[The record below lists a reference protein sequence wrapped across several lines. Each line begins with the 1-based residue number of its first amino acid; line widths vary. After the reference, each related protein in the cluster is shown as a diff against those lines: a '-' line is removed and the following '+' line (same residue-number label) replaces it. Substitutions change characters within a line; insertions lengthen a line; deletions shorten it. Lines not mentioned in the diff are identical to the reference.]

1 MLFSSYIFIFCFL
14 PVTLILYYLSA
25 KKLGSEAA
33 RWVLVLASLFFYS
46 WWDVRNLPILL
57 GSILVNYFVVNRI
70 WRSDGRTKK
79 VWLIAGIAFDLALL
93 GYFKYTAFA
102 VETMNQLLGAGLT
115 VPGIVLPL
123 GISFFTFTQIAC
135 LVDSYRA
142 ETAGHAYTKSG
153 YFLFVTIFPHLI
165 AGPIL
170 YHKDMIPQFMDE
182 SRYRINYA
190 NMNRGL
196 VWFIL
201 GLAKK
206 VLIADTLSGYVAE
219 AFSQAGQL
227 SAMDAWLGSVAYTL
241 QLYFD
246 FSGYSEM
253 AIGLGLMLNF
263 QLPLNFNSPYQAA
276 SIIDFWRRWH
286 MTLSGFLKNYLYIPL
301 GGNRGGH
308 HLRNIFI
315 TMLLAGLWHGAGWT
329 FIFWGGL
336 HGLFICINHLWR
348 KAGHSMPKPV
358 GWALTFLA
366 VNTAW
371 VFFRAESF
379 DAAFAVLSAMVGMGP
394 DVGATQIFSMG
405 KVGLVLAM
413 LALCVCMPGV
423 KQVVSRYFR
432 PNYKWAVLLSGILLY
447 SVAKFYQGGEFL
459 YFQF

>member
-1 MLFSSYIFIFCFL
+1 MLFNSHVFILCFL
-14 PVTLILYYLSA
+14 PITLILYYGIA
-25 KKLGSEAA
+25 RRLGSRYA
-33 RWVLVLASLFFYS
+33 RWFLVLASLFFYS

-57 GSILVNYFVVNRI
+57 TSILVNYGVASRI
-70 WRSDGRTKK
+70 LASEGRRRKA
-79 VWLIAGIAFDLALL
+79 WLLAGIVFDLGLL

-102 VETMNQLLGAGLT
+102 VDTVNRLLETGLA
-115 VPGIVLPL
+115 VPHIVLPL

-135 LVDSYRA
+135 LVDSYRD
-142 ETAGHAYTKSG
+142 ETAVRGYTKSG

-170 YHKDMIPQFMDE
+170 YHRDMIPQFMDE
-182 SRYRINYA
+182 RRYRFSYE

-196 VWFIL
+196 VWFSL

-206 VLIADTLSGYVAE
+206 VLIADTLSVYVGDV
-219 AFSQAGQL
+219 FSKAANL
-227 SAMDAWLGSVAYTL
+227 STVDAWLGSLAYTL

-263 QLPLNFNSPYQAA
+263 TLPLNFNSPYQAT

-308 HLRNIFI
+308 HMRNILI
-315 TMLLAGLWHGAGWT
+315 TMGLAGLWHGAGWT
-329 FIFWGGL
+329 FIFWGAL
-336 HGLFICINHLWR
+336 HGVFICINHLWR
-348 KAGHSMPKPV
+348 KAGHSLPIPV
-358 GWALTFLA
+358 GWVLTFLS

-371 VFFRAESF
+371 VFFRAENF
-379 DAAFAVLSAMVGMGP
+379 KTAFAVLSAMVGMSAGK
-394 DVGATQIFSMG
+394 GNTHIFDLEKAGM
-405 KVGLVLAM
+405 VLA
-413 LALCVCMPGV
+413 ALIICTFLPSVGRI
-423 KQVVSRYFR
+423 VSGYFR
-432 PNYKWAVLLSGILLY
+432 PGYRWAIVVSCALFGSMIN
-447 SVAKFYQGGEFL
+447 FYQGGEFL